1 MLDWWP
7 DREKGGK
14 TLELDVIDHNSEVT
28 MIGVI
33 YELSGQWTCY
43 LLTLRLGQ
51 RTGTDEIPFIHIN
64 TYEYLNIH
72 TEMDLVIP

>member
-1 MLDWWP
+1 
-7 DREKGGK
+7 
-14 TLELDVIDHNSEVT
+14 
-28 MIGVI
+28 MIGMI

-51 RTGTDEIPFIHIN
+51 GTGTDEISFIHIN